1 MKLPPRGLPRDDV
14 LQTLR
19 EYRSGDLDWG
29 SGRAFGYVFDPGKD
43 VVDLGKQVYS
53 MFLSESGLDFS
64 VYPSLLRL
72 ENDLVALM
80 AAHLGGD
87 RNVVGNFTS
96 GGTESIMLAVKA
108 ARDFARA
115 TRPNIQRPEMVLP
128 ETGHA
133 AFHKA
138 AHYLGLSVVP
148 TAVDPKTFRADVGA
162 VRKAITENT
171 ILIVGSAPSYAHG
184 VIDPIEEMAAVAQE
198 RGILFHCD
206 CCMGGFLL
214 PYFRRLGEPVP
225 PFDFSVPGVT
235 SISVD
240 LHKYAY
246 TPKGASLVLY
256 RDRQLRRFQMFTC
269 ARWAGYTVINP
280 TVQSTKTGGPL
291 AAAWAVLHHVGD
303 DGYLEIARRK
313 LDATKRIVAGIES
326 IPGLRL
332 LARPQ
337 MSLVAFTSD
346 EVNVFHIVDE
356 VNARGWYIQPQLAV
370 GPSPANIHL
379 SINLS
384 NVDRADEFL
393 KDLRECVQIA
403 RGLPSGVLLAQA
415 AALFGPEAGPPTA
428 QTMAEFARLIGF
440 DGRSIPKRLA
450 PVNEVFNVLSP
461 EVREAFLLE
470 FANEVFAQTP
480 GE

>member
-1 MKLPPRGLPRDDV
+1 MRIPESGQSKEEI
-14 LQTLR
+14 LR
-19 EYRSGDLDWG
+19 ALGAYRSEDLDWG

-43 VVDLGKQVYS
+43 VVELGKQVYS

-64 VYPSLLRL
+64 VYPSLLRF
-72 ENDLVALM
+72 ENDLVSLLAT
-80 AAHLGGD
+80 HLGGD
-87 RNVVGNFTS
+87 HDVVGNFTS

-108 ARDFARA
+108 ARDFAAA
-115 TRPNIQRPEMVLP
+115 TRPDLTVPEMVLP

-138 AHYLGLSVVP
+138 AHYLGVKVVP
-148 TAVDPKTFRADVGA
+148 TAVDPQTFRADVAA
-162 VRKAITENT
+162 VRAAITGNT
-171 ILIVGSAPSYAHG
+171 ILVVGSAPSYAHG
-184 VIDPIEEMAAVAQE
+184 VIDPIAELAALAKE
-198 RGILFHCD
+198 RKIPFHCD

-214 PYFRRLGEPVP
+214 PYFRRLGESVP
-225 PFDFSVPGVT
+225 PFDFSVEGVT

-256 RDRQLRRFQMFTC
+256 RDAALRKFQMFTC

-291 AAAWAVLHHVGD
+291 AAAWAILHHIGD
-303 DGYLEIARRK
+303 RGYLEIARRK
-313 LDATKRIVAGIES
+313 LEATKRIVEGIER
-326 IPGLRL
+326 IPGLRV
-332 LARPQ
+332 LARPE
-337 MSLVAFTSD
+337 MCLVAFTS
-346 EVNVFHIVDE
+346 ETVNVFHIVDE
-356 VNARGWYIQPQLAV
+356 VNSRGWYIQPQLAV

-384 NVDRADEFL
+384 NVNRVEEFL
-393 KDLRECVQIA
+393 KDLAECVDIA
-403 RGLPSGVLLAQA
+403 KGLPSGVLLAQVA
-415 AALFGPEAGPPTA
+415 PLFGPDAGPITPEKME
-428 QTMAEFARLIGF
+428 QFARLIGF

-450 PVNEVFNVLSP
+450 PVNEVFNVLPP

-470 FANEVFAQTP
+470 FANSVFVQP
-480 GE
+480 EE

>member
-1 MKLPPRGLPRDDV
+1 MKIPENGQSKDEI
-14 LQTLR
+14 LQALAD
-19 EYRSGDLDWG
+19 YRSGDLDWG

-43 VVDLGKQVYS
+43 VVELGKQVYS

-72 ENDLVALM
+72 ENELVGLLAT
-80 AAHLGGD
+80 HLGGD
-87 RNVVGNFTS
+87 AKVVGNFTS

-115 TRPNIQRPEMVLP
+115 ERPEIATPEMILP

-138 AHYLGLSVVP
+138 AHYLGVKVVP

-162 VRKAITENT
+162 VRSAITRNT

-184 VIDPIEEMAAVAQE
+184 VIDPIAELAALAKGS
-198 RGILFHCD
+198 GILFHCD

-214 PYFRRLGEPVP
+214 PYFRRLGEAVP
-225 PFDFSVPGVT
+225 PFDFSVEGVT

-256 RDRQLRRFQMFTC
+256 RDAQLRKYQMFTC

-291 AAAWAVLHHVGD
+291 AAAWAVMHHVGD
-303 DGYLEIARRK
+303 QGYLEIARRK
-313 LDATKRIVAGIES
+313 LDATKRIVAGIGR
-326 IPGLRL
+326 IPGLRV
-332 LARPQ
+332 LARPE
-337 MSLVAFTSD
+337 MCLVAFTS
-346 EVNVFHIVDE
+346 ESVNVFHIVDE
-356 VNARGWYIQPQLAV
+356 VNSRGWYIQPQLAV

-384 NVDRADEFL
+384 NVNRVEEFL
-393 KDLRECVQIA
+393 KDLEECVEVA
-403 RGLPSGVLLAQA
+403 RGLPSGVLLAQVG
-415 AALFGPEAGPPTA
+415 ALFGPEAGPLTPEK
-428 QTMAEFARLIGF
+428 MDRFARMIGF
-440 DGRSIPKRLA
+440 DGQSIPKRLA
-450 PVNEVFNVLSP
+450 PVNEVFNVLPP

-470 FANEVFAQTP
+470 FANSVFAQP
-480 GE
+480 PQ

>member
-1 MKLPPRGLPRDDV
+1 MKLPPKGRSREEV
-14 LQTLR
+14 LGILR
-19 EYRSGDLDWG
+19 EYKREDLDWG

-53 MFLSESGLDFS
+53 MFLSKSGLDFS

-72 ENDLVALM
+72 ENDLVALL

-87 RNVVGNFTS
+87 ANVVGNFTS

-115 TRPNIQRPEMVLP
+115 TKPGIERPEMILP

-138 AHYLGLSVVP
+138 AHYLGLKVVP
-148 TAVDPKTFRADVGA
+148 TAVDPRTFQADVTA
-162 VRKAITENT
+162 VRNAITANT

-184 VIDPIEEMAAVAQE
+184 VIDPIEDLARVAQE
-198 RGILFHCD
+198 KDILFHCD

-225 PFDFSVPGVT
+225 PFDFSVPGIT

-256 RDRQLRRFQMFTC
+256 RSRGLRRFQMFTC

-291 AAAWAVLHHVGD
+291 AAAWAVLQHVGD

-313 LDATKRIVAGIES
+313 LDATRRITKGIEA
-326 IPGLRL
+326 IPDLRV

-337 MSLVAFTSD
+337 MSLVAFTS
-346 EVNVFHIVDE
+346 ETVNVFHIVDE
-356 VNARGWYIQPQLAV
+356 VNSRGWYIQPQLAV

-384 NVDRADEFL
+384 NVDRVDEFL
-393 KDLRECVQIA
+393 RDLRECVDIA
-403 RGLPSGVLLAQA
+403 RTLPSGTLLGQA
-415 AALFGPEAGPPTA
+415 AALFGPESGPLTPEKMEQFAG
-428 QTMAEFARLIGF
+428 LIGF
-440 DGRSIPKRLA
+440 DGQHVPKRLA
-450 PVNEVFNVLSP
+450 PVNEVFNILPP

-470 FANEVFAQTP
+470 FANAVFSQTP
-480 GE
+480 ES